1 MMRSSSL
8 RITYKILP
16 VLFVSASSFAGVL
29 PKIDLPKD
37 SPVAVIAS
45 DYGESNETARGGAML
60 LDLHA
65 ALTLRNSSQRRI
77 RGITLLVTAQEVTP
91 GGKGSVT
98 VTSLDV
104 GPFETFPL
112 HIDLR
117 LLRPLQAAGSA
128 PVQIGL
134 DGILFDDLSF
144 YGPDK
149 LSSRRTLTLS
159 EWEARRDRKYFKS
172 LVAEGGP
179 ERLRREIL
187 ESMTHSADRP
197 TLDVQMVR
205 GGRATNFEPERQV
218 QFAFL
223 QLPDS
228 PVDPIGGMARI
239 AGNEARAPRLEVR
252 NRSDRAIRY
261 LEIGWILEVRGGR
274 QFLAGSVPAE
284 LNLAAGQKSQILEN
298 ATLKF
303 PTRGGAPLA
312 IEGMTGFVS
321 SVEFA
326 DGNLW
331 IPSRADLG
339 SPQLQRVMAPSD
351 EEQRLIQLYRKK
363 GLQALITELNKF

>member
-1 MMRSSSL
+1 MMRGSKVASA
-8 RITYKILP
+8 
-16 VLFVSASSFAGVL
+16 FVFFLSTSFAGVL

-45 DYGESNETARGGAML
+45 DYGDSSEAARGGAML

-77 RGITLLVTAQEVTP
+77 RGITLLVTAQEVTA

-104 GPFETFPL
+104 GPFESFPV

-117 LLRPLQAAGSA
+117 LLRPLQAASNA
-128 PVQIGL
+128 PIQIGL

-149 LSSRRTLTLS
+149 LSSRRTLTLC

-172 LVAEGGP
+172 LLAEGGP
-179 ERLRREIL
+179 ERLRQQIL

-205 GGRATNFEPERQV
+205 GGRATNFEPEKQL

-223 QLPDS
+223 KLPDS
-228 PVDPIGGMARI
+228 PIEPMGGMARI
-239 AGNEARAPRLEVR
+239 AGNEARAPQLEVK
-252 NRSDRAIRY
+252 NRSERPIRY
-261 LEIGWILEVRGGR
+261 LEIGWILEYHGGR

-284 LNLAAGQKSQILEN
+284 LSLAPGKTSKILEN

-303 PTRGGAPLA
+303 PQRGGAPLA
-312 IEGMTGFVS
+312 IEAMTGFVS

-326 DGNLW
+326 DGSLW

-339 SPQLQRVMAPSD
+339 APQLQRVMAPSD

-363 GLQALITELNKF
+363 GLPALIAELNKF

>member
-1 MMRSSSL
+1 MRSSSL

-205 GGRATNFEPERQV
+205 GGRATNFEPEKQV

-252 NRSDRAIRY
+252 NRSDRSIRY

-298 ATLKF
+298 ATLEV
-303 PTRGGAPLA
+303 PHPGRHAAG
-312 IEGMTGFVS
+312 
-321 SVEFA
+321 
-326 DGNLW
+326 D
-331 IPSRADLG
+331 
-339 SPQLQRVMAPSD
+339 
-351 EEQRLIQLYRKK
+351 
-363 GLQALITELNKF
+363 